1 MFFYE
6 DIGVVSERRNKVI
19 NWLSMASYQQMG
31 GIIMGVSLKKL
42 VSDEIEAL
50 IPYPPGKPI
59 EEVER
64 ELGIKN
70 SIKLASNENPLGPS
84 PKAVDAVTNALKNL
98 NRYPDGGCYYLKE
111 KLANRLDVKPENII
125 IGNGSNEIIE
135 LVVRTFLRPGEE
147 AVMGNPSFAVYPL
160 AVPAAGGKAVLVPLK
175 NLTHDLDAMAD
186 AITEKTK
193 IVFIANPNN
202 PTGTMNTKAQL
213 DKFIGRL
220 PDDIIL
226 VLDEAYY
233 EFVTS
238 KDFPNSFEYLKEGK
252 NVVILRTFSKIYGL
266 AGLRVGYGIAPER
279 LNFYM
284 NKVRQPFNVNSL
296 AQIAAMAAL
305 DDEEH
310 LKRSQKNNADG
321 LKFLYGEIKAMGFEY
336 VPTHA
341 NFFLIKVGK
350 GKEVYDA
357 LLKQGVIVR
366 PMASY
371 GLGKYIRVTVGTPEE
386 NKRFVNAMK
395 NYELGIKN

>member
-1 MFFYE
+1 
-6 DIGVVSERRNKVI
+6 
-19 NWLSMASYQQMG
+19 
-31 GIIMGVSLKKL
+31 MGVYLKKL

-50 IPYPPGKPI
+50 VAYPPGK
-59 EEVER
+59 
-64 ELGIKN
+64 
-70 SIKLASNENPLGPS
+70 
-84 PKAVDAVTNALKNL
+84 
-98 NRYPDGGCYYLKE
+98 
-111 KLANRLDVKPENII
+111 
-125 IGNGSNEIIE
+125 
-135 LVVRTFLRPGEE
+135 PGEE
-147 AVMGNPSFAVYPL
+147 AVMGHPSFAVYPL
-160 AVPAAGGKAVLVPLK
+160 PLPASGGKAVLVPLK

-279 LNFYM
+279 LNFYI

-305 DDEEH
+305 NDDE
-310 LKRSQKNNADG
+310 Q
-321 LKFLYGEIKAMGFEY
+321 
-336 VPTHA
+336 P
-341 NFFLIKVGK
+341 
-350 GKEVYDA
+350 
-357 LLKQGVIVR
+357 
-366 PMASY
+366 
-371 GLGKYIRVTVGTPEE
+371 
-386 NKRFVNAMK
+386 
-395 NYELGIKN
+395 